1 MVLSLSRSRRYAA
14 WMCSR
19 RGAWMVMVLA
29 CGLFWGLM
37 GMVVTQWL
45 LTVEEGYVTFVLAP
59 LLIVAV
65 VLIGVQYPALRD
77 AITRYWVRQLR
88 RALAR
93 GDIRAWYQPRVIGAQ
108 GHVSGCEVL
117 ARWHLPG
124 GRIRGADRFIALAE
138 DSGLIAPMTRLLV
151 RQACRDLTRIQAGLP
166 VGFTVSI
173 NVSAAHAGSPQ
184 FLQDCRRLQRTLA
197 GRDVRVVAEVGEWA
211 AFSCTTVE
219 RQRLM
224 ALRNAGVRVMLDDFA
239 TGYPGLEAL
248 DILPVDGF
256 KLGRKHVRALFDG
269 SAVSM
274 AALMIRLGHLM
285 ALEIVAE
292 GVETREQHE
301 GLLAHGV
308 TQQQGYHFSPPLQA
322 AGFAVY
328 VASGG
333 GMKGAT
339 V

>member
-1 MVLSLSRSRRYAA
+1 MVMMLSRGRRPLE
-14 WMCSR
+14 WICSR
-19 RGAWMVMVLA
+19 RAVWMVIVLV

-37 GMVVTQWL
+37 GMVVTLWL

-59 LLIVAV
+59 LLTITV
-65 VLIGVQYPALRD
+65 VFIGVRYPALRD
-77 AITRYWVRQLR
+77 VITRYRVRQLR

-93 GDIRAWYQPRVIGAQ
+93 GDIRAWYQPMVTGAQ
-108 GHVSGCEVL
+108 GRVSGCELL

-124 GRIRGADRFIALAE
+124 GRVRGADRFIALAE
-138 DSGLIAPMTRLLV
+138 DSCLIVPMTRILV
-151 RQACRDLTRIQAGLP
+151 RQACRDLARMQAGLP

-173 NVSAAHAGSPQ
+173 NVSAAHAGSTQ

-197 GRDVRVVAEVGEWA
+197 GRGGRVVAEVGERA
-211 AFSCTTVE
+211 AFSQTTGG
-219 RQRLM
+219 RLLLI

-239 TGYPGLEAL
+239 TGYQRLEEL
-248 DILPVDGF
+248 DMLPVDGF
-256 KLGRKHVRALFDG
+256 KIDRKHVRALFDG

-274 AALMIRLGHLM
+274 AELMIRLGHLM
-285 ALEIVAE
+285 AFDIVAE

-301 GLLAHGV
+301 WLLAHGV

-328 VASGG
+328 LASGG